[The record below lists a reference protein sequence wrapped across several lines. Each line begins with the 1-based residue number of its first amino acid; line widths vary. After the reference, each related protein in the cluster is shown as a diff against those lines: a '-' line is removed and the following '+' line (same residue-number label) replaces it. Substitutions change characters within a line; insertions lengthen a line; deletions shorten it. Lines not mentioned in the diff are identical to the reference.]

1 MTGLRRCAVRPP
13 RRAAALAA
21 VLCLPL
27 TACSD
32 TDAPLVLVGSVERTL
47 VELAAPAPETIAA
60 ILVRRG
66 QTVEA
71 GETVARLDATV
82 AGADL
87 ARADAAIAAA
97 RSAEAIAAHD
107 LERVRNLGRK
117 RITTPQDLERARLA
131 WEEAVAR
138 LHEAE
143 ATAEVARKRLA
154 DLELR
159 SPAAGT
165 VDQIPFEVGERVPA
179 GAVLVVLE
187 RAEAPWVRTWI
198 PEHAAGRLRPGAV
211 ASIARTCS
219 APSVRGCLG
228 HLTREPEFTPHYA
241 LTERERAH
249 LVYEAR
255 IELAAEGHDLRSGT
269 PVTITFAAD
278 AVADPAGAGGL
289 PCGQ

>member
-1 MTGLRRCAVRPP
+1 MTRCLRCAFPQVS
-13 RRAAALAA
+13 LAA
-21 VLCLPL
+21 FLCLPL
-27 TACSD
+27 AACSD
-32 TDAPLVLVGSVERTL
+32 ADAPLVLVGSVERTL
-47 VELAAPAPETIAA
+47 VELAAPAAETIDA

-66 QTVEA
+66 QAVVA

-82 AGADL
+82 ARADL
-87 ARADAAIAAA
+87 ARADATIAAA
-97 RSAEAIAAHD
+97 RSGEAIAAHD

-131 WEEAVAR
+131 WEEAAAR
-138 LHEAE
+138 LREAE
-143 ATAEVARKRLA
+143 ATADVARKRLD

-165 VDQIPFEVGERVPA
+165 VDQIPFESGERVPA

-187 RAEAPWVRTWI
+187 RAEPPWVRTWI
-198 PEHAAGRLRPGAV
+198 PERATGRLRPGAL
-211 ASIARTCS
+211 ARIAPDGG
-219 APSVRGCLG
+219 APPVTGCLG
-228 HLTREPEFTPHYA
+228 HVTREPEFTPHYA

-255 IELAAEGHDLRSGT
+255 IELAAEGHGLRSGT
-269 PVTITFAAD
+269 PVTVTFALD
-278 AVADPAGAGGL
+278 AGGGAPGGGL